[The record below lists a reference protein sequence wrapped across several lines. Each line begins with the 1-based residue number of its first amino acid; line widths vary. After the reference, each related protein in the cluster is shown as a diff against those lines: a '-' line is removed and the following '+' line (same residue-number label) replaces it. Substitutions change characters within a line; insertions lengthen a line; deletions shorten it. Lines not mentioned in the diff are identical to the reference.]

1 MDINKLSNTY
11 DVIIIGAGIVG
22 LATAMHLLQKNSSLK
37 VLLLEKE
44 NDIARH
50 QTGNNSG
57 VIHSGIYYKP
67 NSLRAI
73 NCLRGYRMLLDF
85 CDAENI
91 AYDICGK
98 IIVATKEDELQRLQN
113 IYQRG
118 IENGLTGLELL
129 DVTAIKKTEPHC
141 AGIKGVYVPQTGIID
156 YTAVSKKYAEKIK
169 ALNGTISLNQK
180 VVDIKSNNNEIKVS
194 TQDMIYATKQLINC
208 AGLYSDK
215 IAKLTG
221 NAVDVQIVPFRGE
234 YFTLKKEKEYL
245 VKNLI
250 YPVPNPDF
258 PFLGVHFTRFIQGG
272 VESGPN
278 AVLAY
283 AREGYKKSD
292 IVWSEFF
299 ESVFYKGFIKMA
311 FKNWRTG
318 IGEMR
323 RSYSKKAFTT
333 ALQRLIPELQMD
345 DLITGEAGV
354 RASAMDSSGNVV
366 DDFII
371 EQQGNII
378 HVLNTPSPA
387 ATASLSIGLTIAEMA
402 LKQLK

>member
-1 MDINKLSNTY
+1 MQKKNY
-11 DVIIIGAGIVG
+11 DVIVIGAGIVG
-22 LATAMHLLQKNSSLK
+22 LATALHLLQKDITLNILI
-37 VLLLEKE
+37 LEKE

-67 NSLRAI
+67 NSLRAV
-73 NCLRGYRMLLDF
+73 NCLRGYQMLLDF
-85 CDAENI
+85 CNAENI
-91 AYDICGK
+91 PYEICGK
-98 IIVATKEDELQRLQN
+98 IIVATKDDELQRLQN

-129 DVTAIKKTEPHC
+129 DEKAIKNIEPHC
-141 AGIKGVYVPQTGIID
+141 AGIKGIYVPQTGIID

-169 ALNGTISLNQK
+169 ERSGIISLCQK
-180 VVDIKSNNNEIKVS
+180 VVDIKNNNNEIKVT
-194 TQDMIYATKQLINC
+194 TQDNIYTTKLLINC

-221 NAVDVQIVPFRGE
+221 NNIVVQIVPFRGE

-250 YPVPNPDF
+250 YPIPDPDF

-272 VESGPN
+272 VEAGPN

-292 IVWSEFF
+292 IVWSELF
-299 ESVFYKGFIKMA
+299 ESIFYKGFIKLA

-318 IGEMR
+318 LGEMR

-333 ALQRLIPELQMD
+333 ALQRLIPELQID
-345 DLITGEAGV
+345 DLIIGEAGV
-354 RASAMDSSGNVV
+354 RASAMDRNGNVV

-371 EQQGNII
+371 EQQGCII

-402 LKQLK
+402 LKELK

>member
-1 MDINKLSNTY
+1 MQRNNY
-11 DVIIIGAGIVG
+11 DVIVIGAGIVG
-22 LATAMHLLQKNSSLK
+22 LATALHLLQKDTTLNILI
-37 VLLLEKE
+37 LEKE

-67 NSLRAI
+67 NSLRAV
-73 NCLRGYRMLLDF
+73 NCLRGYQMLLDF
-85 CDAENI
+85 CNAENI
-91 AYDICGK
+91 PYEICGK

-129 DVTAIKKTEPHC
+129 DEKAIKSIEPHC
-141 AGIKGVYVPQTGIID
+141 AGIKGIYVPQTGIID
-156 YTAVSKKYAEKIK
+156 YTAVSRKYAEKIK
-169 ALNGTISLNQK
+169 EQNGTISLCQK
-180 VVDIKSNNNEIKVS
+180 VVDIKNNNNEIKVT
-194 TQDMIYATKQLINC
+194 TQDNIYTTKLLINC

-221 NAVDVQIVPFRGE
+221 NNIVVQIVPFRGE

-250 YPVPNPDF
+250 YPIPDPDF

-272 VESGPN
+272 VEAGPN

-299 ESVFYKGFIKMA
+299 ESVFYKGFIKLA

-318 IGEMR
+318 LGEMR

-333 ALQRLIPELQMD
+333 ALQRLIPELQID
-345 DLITGEAGV
+345 DLIIGEAGV
-354 RASAMDSSGNVV
+354 RASAMDRNGNVV

-371 EQQGNII
+371 EQQGRII

-402 LKQLK
+402 LKELK

>member
-1 MDINKLSNTY
+1 MQQNSY
-11 DVIIIGAGIVG
+11 DVIVIGAGIVG
-22 LATAMHLLQKNSSLK
+22 LATVLHLLQKDPSLK
-37 VLLLEKE
+37 ILVLEKE
-44 NDIARH
+44 SRIARH

-67 NSLRAI
+67 GSLRAV
-73 NCLRGYRMLLDF
+73 NCLRGYKMLLEF
-85 CDAENI
+85 CDAERI
-91 AYDICGK
+91 PYDICGK
-98 IIVATKEDELQRLQN
+98 IIVATQEEEIPRLQN
-113 IYQRG
+113 IHQRG
-118 IENGLTGLELL
+118 MENGLAGLELL
-129 DVTAIKKTEPHC
+129 DEKAIRETEPHC

-156 YTAVSKKYAEKIK
+156 YTAVSEKYAQKIK

-180 VVDIKSNNNEIKVS
+180 VIDIRNDPDEIKVIS
-194 TQDMIYATKQLINC
+194 QNNTYTTKQLINC

-215 IAKLTG
+215 IAKLT
-221 NAVDVQIVPFRGE
+221 NDNIAVKIVPFRGE

-272 VESGPN
+272 VEAGPN

-283 AREGYKKSD
+283 AREGYRKSD

-311 FKNWRTG
+311 FRNWRTG
-318 IGEMR
+318 IGEMH

>member
-1 MDINKLSNTY
+1 MEINKQSNY
-11 DVIIIGAGIVG
+11 DIIIIGAGIVG
-22 LATAMHLLQKNSSLK
+22 LATALHLLQKNSPLK
-37 VLLLEKE
+37 ILILEKE
-44 NDIARH
+44 NEIAKH

-73 NCLRGYRMLLDF
+73 NCLRGYQMLLDF

-91 AYDICGK
+91 PYDICGK
-98 IIVATKEDELQRLQN
+98 IIVATKENELQRLQN

-118 IENGLTGLELL
+118 IENGLAGLELL
-129 DVTAIKKTEPHC
+129 DETAIKKAEPHC
-141 AGIKGVYVPQTGIID
+141 AGIKGIYVPQTGIID
-156 YTAVSKKYAEKIK
+156 YVAVSKKYAEKIEI
-169 ALNGTISLNQK
+169 LNGTISLNQR
-180 VVDIKSNNNEIKVS
+180 VVDIKNDNNEIKVI
-194 TQDMIYATKQLINC
+194 TQNNTYTTKQLINC

-215 IAKLTG
+215 IAKLTS
-221 NAVDVQIVPFRGE
+221 NNIAVKIVPFRGE

-250 YPVPNPDF
+250 YSIPDL

-272 VESGPN
+272 VEAGPN

-292 IVWSEFF
+292 IVWSEFL
-299 ESVFYKGFIKMA
+299 ESIFYKGFIKLA

-345 DLITGEAGV
+345 DLVTGEAGV
-354 RASAMDSSGNVV
+354 RASAMDRNGNVV

-402 LKQLK
+402 LKELK

>member
-1 MDINKLSNTY
+1 MQSNNY

-22 LATAMHLLQKNSSLK
+22 LATALHLLRKDSTLAI
-37 VLLLEKE
+37 LILEKE
-44 NDIARH
+44 MDIAKH

-67 NSLRAI
+67 NSLRAV
-73 NCLRGYRMLLDF
+73 NCLRGYQMLLDF

-91 AYDICGK
+91 LYDICGK
-98 IIVATKEDELQRLQN
+98 VIVATQENELQRLQN

-118 IENGLTGLELL
+118 LENGLAGLELL
-129 DVTAIKKTEPHC
+129 DEKAIQNHEPHC
-141 AGIKGVYVPQTGIID
+141 AGIKGIYVPQTGIID
-156 YTAVSKKYAEKIK
+156 YTEVSKKYADKIK
-169 ALNGTISLNQK
+169 ALNGNISLNQK
-180 VVDIKSNNNEIKVS
+180 VVDIKNENNEIKVV
-194 TQDMIYATKQLINC
+194 TQNNTYTTKQLINC

-215 IAKLTG
+215 IAKLTS
-221 NAVDVQIVPFRGE
+221 NNIAVKIVPFRGE

-250 YPVPNPDF
+250 YPVPDPDF

-272 VESGPN
+272 VEAGPN

-299 ESVFYKGFIKMA
+299 ESIFYKGFIKLA

-323 RSYSKKAFTT
+323 RSYSKTAFTV
-333 ALQRLIPELQMD
+333 ALQRLIPELQKD
-345 DLITGEAGV
+345 DLVTGEAGV
-354 RASAMDSSGNVV
+354 RASAMDKNGNVV

-402 LKQLK
+402 LKELK

>member
-1 MDINKLSNTY
+1 MQRNNYDI
-11 DVIIIGAGIVG
+11 IIIGAGIVG
-22 LATAMHLLQKNSSLK
+22 LATALHLLQKDTTLNILI
-37 VLLLEKE
+37 LEKE

-67 NSLRAI
+67 NSLRAV
-73 NCLRGYRMLLDF
+73 NCLRGYQMLLDF
-85 CDAENI
+85 CDTENI
-91 AYDICGK
+91 PYEICGK
-98 IIVATKEDELQRLQN
+98 IIVATKEDELQRLKN

-129 DVTAIKKTEPHC
+129 DEKAIKNIEPHC
-141 AGIKGVYVPQTGIID
+141 AGIKGIYVPQTGIID

-169 ALNGTISLNQK
+169 EQNGTISLCQK
-180 VVDIKSNNNEIKVS
+180 VIDIKNNNNEIKVT
-194 TQDMIYATKQLINC
+194 TQDNIYTTKLLINC

-221 NAVDVQIVPFRGE
+221 NNISVQIVPFRGE

-250 YPVPNPDF
+250 YPIPDPDF

-272 VESGPN
+272 VEAGPN

-299 ESVFYKGFIKMA
+299 ESVFYKGFIKLA

-318 IGEMR
+318 LGEMR

-333 ALQRLIPELQMD
+333 ALQRLIPELQID
-345 DLITGEAGV
+345 DLIIGEAGV
-354 RASAMDSSGNVV
+354 RASAMDRNGNVV

-371 EQQGNII
+371 EQQGCII

-402 LKQLK
+402 LKELK

>member
-1 MDINKLSNTY
+1 MEINKQSNY
-11 DVIIIGAGIVG
+11 DIIIIGAGIVG
-22 LATAMHLLQKNSSLK
+22 LATALHLLQKNSSLK
-37 VLLLEKE
+37 ILILEKE
-44 NDIARH
+44 NEIAKH

-73 NCLRGYRMLLDF
+73 NCLRGYQMLLDF

-91 AYDICGK
+91 PYDICGK
-98 IIVATKEDELQRLQN
+98 IIVATKENELQRLQN

-118 IENGLTGLELL
+118 IENGLAGLELL
-129 DVTAIKKTEPHC
+129 DETAIKKAEPHC
-141 AGIKGVYVPQTGIID
+141 AGIKGIYVPQTGIID
-156 YTAVSKKYAEKIK
+156 YVAVSKKYAEKIEI
-169 ALNGTISLNQK
+169 LNGTISLNQR
-180 VVDIKSNNNEIKVS
+180 VVDIKNDNNEIKVI
-194 TQDMIYATKQLINC
+194 TQNNTYTTKQLINC

-215 IAKLTG
+215 IAKLTS
-221 NAVDVQIVPFRGE
+221 NNIAVKIVPFRGE

-250 YPVPNPDF
+250 YPIPDPDF

-272 VESGPN
+272 VEAGPN

-292 IVWSEFF
+292 IVWSEFL
-299 ESVFYKGFIKMA
+299 ESIFYKGFIKLA

-333 ALQRLIPELQMD
+333 ALQRLIPELKMD
-345 DLITGEAGV
+345 DLVTGEAGV
-354 RASAMDSSGNVV
+354 RASAMDRNGNVV

-387 ATASLSIGLTIAEMA
+387 ATASLSIGLKIAEMA
-402 LKQLK
+402 LKELK